1 MKKAFTLIELMLA
14 VVIIGILAAMA
25 APRLTG
31 RTQQAKISAAKADID
46 ATVSL
51 ALDLF
56 HMDTGRYPTTEEGL
70 VALNQNPSLLS
81 DWHGPYL
88 KRAPKDPWGNSYIY
102 QSPGNHNSDF
112 DLFSAGINGITGDD
126 DDIHNW

>member
-112 DLFSAGINGITGDD
+112 DLSSTGINGITGDD

>member
-112 DLFSAGINGITGDD
+112 DLSSAGINGITGDD

>member
-88 KRAPKDPWGNSYIY
+88 KRVPKDPWGNSYIY
-102 QSPGNHNSDF
+102 QSPGTHNSDF
-112 DLFSAGINGITGDD
+112 DLSSTGINGITGDD